1 MSMIC
6 FSRREQI
13 AVYHAFPE
21 VICIDSTY
29 QTNKVGFPLFQLVVT
44 DSLGQGHTVMY
55 ALCSQERRE
64 DIEKLLECFKE
75 IMCGTYATR
84 TFIMD
89 SAATEISAVQ
99 STHSHSNIIL
109 CSFHVLRAFFRKF
122 RNPDVRK
129 CLEQLVKTRRSD
141 IFTRKYEHL
150 RTHFPRA
157 YDYIKDYWIARKS
170 MWARC
175 YRRHVLSL
183 GNHTNNRVESAHK
196 HLKECLRRGDSLLL
210 TFWKIWSKTD
220 IDLRLRPYD
229 AVKDLQRFPIL
240 PVSMSFRTLLNEFT
254 SFAAKIVSVN
264 YKRGHILYAH
274 SKDLIRGDLFRHSNR
289 WTRKYIMDL
298 VLRALDNI
306 SISTGS
312 DDLLEKFTSNYHS
325 IHALSEPMASKLI
338 RSCLEASEDICAQL
352 MSSVGANDEATT
364 SESIVNADHSYASC

>member
-1 MSMIC
+1 MRSQLYPDTKNINDILQRVQANTEVKVFNENGNMFMIF

-29 QTNKVGFPLFQLVVT
+29 QTNKVGFPLFQLVVA
-44 DSLGQGHTVMY
+44 DSFGQGHTVMY

-64 DIEKLLECFKE
+64 DVEKLLECFKE

-109 CSFHVLRAFFRKF
+109 CSFHVLIAFFRKF
-122 RNPDVRK
+122 QNPDVRK
-129 CLEQLVKTRRSD
+129 CLEHLVKTRRSD
-141 IFTRKYEHL
+141 IYTRKYEHL
-150 RTHFPRA
+150 RTHFSRA

-183 GNHTNNRVESAHK
+183 GNHTNNNVESAHK

-210 TFWKIWSKTD
+210 TFWEI
-220 IDLRLRPYD
+220 R
-229 AVKDLQRFPIL
+229 VKQ
-240 PVSMSFRTLLNEFT
+240 TLT
-254 SFAAKIVSVN
+254 YVC
-264 YKRGHILYAH
+264 
-274 SKDLIRGDLFRHSNR
+274 
-289 WTRKYIMDL
+289 
-298 VLRALDNI
+298 VLMTL
-306 SISTGS
+306 
-312 DDLLEKFTSNYHS
+312 
-325 IHALSEPMASKLI
+325 
-338 RSCLEASEDICAQL
+338 
-352 MSSVGANDEATT
+352 
-364 SESIVNADHSYASC
+364 